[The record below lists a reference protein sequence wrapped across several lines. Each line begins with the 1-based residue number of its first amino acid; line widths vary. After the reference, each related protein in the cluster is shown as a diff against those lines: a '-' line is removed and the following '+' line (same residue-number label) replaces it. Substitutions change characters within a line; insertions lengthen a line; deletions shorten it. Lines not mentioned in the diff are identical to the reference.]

1 MNFSAR
7 GAGAGTFGGE
17 GPSGPFFLASIKGL
31 ARACCNFGF
40 SPKIGIAEIQE
51 KINYPIRYVGLEA
64 TQLAQ
69 EPGL

>member
-1 MNFSAR
+1 MSSSAR

-17 GPSGPFFLASIKGL
+17 GPSGPFFFAGGY
-31 ARACCNFGF
+31 FWF

-51 KINYPIRYVGLEA
+51 KINYQIRNVGLEA